1 MAKYETLTT
10 SLGKSKIIEAAATG
24 GMVNISQFAV
34 GDDGS
39 RVTESLTSLRK
50 ERWRGTINDVVLDPK
65 NPNYLTYELIIPFDV
80 GGFTIREV
88 GLLDDEGDLI
98 AISNYPD
105 TYKPLLSE
113 GTGKQTIINFV
124 IEVSNADAVS
134 INIDP
139 SIVNATKAYVDRQID
154 DVKSWVTAL
163 SNECKEKIEIVD
175 GKVEMSLAAIQR
187 IMIQMELDGKTDGNS
202 FFDSFD
208 SSSTQNIK
216 IVHDDTY
223 ITTAAKASG
232 DTLSVDAET
241 LEVGKEYVIFDDA
254 HHESILVA
262 SIDVKEVVLSAPLTN
277 DYKKGAVVTRSTLNV
292 NRQQKH
298 PDGTANF
305 VAKGYTVYNATS
317 EVLN

>member
-1 MAKYETLTT
+1 MAKYETYTT
-10 SLGKSKIIEAAATG
+10 ALGKKKIVEAAATG
-24 GMVNISQFAV
+24 GMVNITQFAV
-34 GDDGS
+34 GEDGS
-39 RVTESLTSLRK
+39 QVSESMTSLRK
-50 ERWRGTINDVVLDPK
+50 EKWRGTINDVVLDPK

-105 TYKPLLSE
+105 TYQPLLTE
-113 GTGKQTIINFV
+113 GTGKQSIINFV
-124 IEVSNADAVS
+124 VEVSNADVIA

-139 SIVNATKAYVDRQID
+139 SIVNATKDYVDRQIS
-154 DVKSWVTAL
+154 DVKTWVTAL
-163 SNECKEKIEIVD
+163 NEECEESIKIVD

-208 SSSTQNIK
+208 TATPQNIK
-216 IVHDDTY
+216 ILHGDTY
-223 ITTAAKASG
+223 IVTATEPQAK
-232 DTLSVDAET
+232 SVAIDAEA
-241 LEVGKEYVIFDDA
+241 LDVGVEYIIFDDA
-254 HHESILVA
+254 NAENLIVTSSTGNVA
-262 SIDVKEVVLSAPLTN
+262 NLSTPLTN
-277 DYKKGAVVTRSTLNV
+277 GYKKGAVITRSTLTVDRKNK
-292 NRQQKH
+292 N

-305 VAKGYTVYNATS
+305 VPKAYTTYNATS